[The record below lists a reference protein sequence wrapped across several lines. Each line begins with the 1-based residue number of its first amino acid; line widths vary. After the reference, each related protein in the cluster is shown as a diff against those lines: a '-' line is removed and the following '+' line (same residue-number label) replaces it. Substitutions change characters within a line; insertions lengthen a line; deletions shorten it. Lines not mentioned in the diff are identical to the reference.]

1 MKEDYSIVIC
11 DFGLART
18 IDKSEDN
25 KNYYRVQNQLSFPF
39 LWTSPESLNTGRYDK
54 KSDIYSLGVTL
65 WEILSMGQT
74 PHRELLEI
82 YSNTK
87 VMKMIVEN
95 DKKAIL
101 KVSDQKIGKNF
112 ANLVEQ
118 CLSHNPVDRP
128 VISALQEKFEIFNR
142 DYLDI
147 LYYDKFSPA
156 ETDDGKKIN

>member
-1 MKEDYSIVIC
+1 
-11 DFGLART
+11 
-18 IDKSEDN
+18 
-25 KNYYRVQNQLSFPF
+25 
-39 LWTSPESLNTGRYDK
+39 
-54 KSDIYSLGVTL
+54 
-65 WEILSMGQT
+65 
-74 PHRELLEI
+74 
-82 YSNTK
+82 
-87 VMKMIVEN
+87 MKMIVEN